1 MNKSKFAALVLGLA
15 GFLAALPAG
24 AQSFYF
30 GGSIGN
36 SQAKEEAC
44 PGGAATCD
52 RSDTNWSGN
61 IGFMFSP
68 NWGMEM
74 SYRDLGTIVEST
86 DGVGGTSNW
95 KTKAGD
101 LVLVGAL
108 PVHSVSF
115 YAKAGGYYAKT
126 KLDSSIP
133 GVTNAETSTRQWTYG
148 AGIRWDVMRH
158 VALRVEW
165 QRYNNL
171 GGQDVGFVS
180 DVETLSGGVLI
191 FF

>member
-36 SQAKEEAC
+36 TQAKEEAC
-44 PGGAATCD
+44 PAGSVLCD

-61 IGFMFSP
+61 VGFMFTP
-68 NWGMEM
+68 NWGLEM
-74 SYRDLGTIVEST
+74 SYRDLGKVVEAS
-86 DGVGGTSNW
+86 DGVGSTSNW

-126 KLDSSIP
+126 KLESNALA
-133 GVTNAETSTRQWTYG
+133 NAETSNRQWTYG
-148 AGIRWDVMRH
+148 AGIRWDMMRH
-158 VALRVEW
+158 VALRFEW

-171 GGQDVGFVS
+171 GGQDVGFVV
-180 DVETLSGGVLI
+180 DVDSVSGGVLI